1 MVRPPLARPRRRRT
15 TSRIRF
21 DRRAL
26 QRALAACLSATRQS
40 LPFIVPLVI
49 GLALRLAVVP
59 PRLELD
65 VAPLIGDEGNY
76 VGIAETLAQGAG
88 IPDRWV
94 WLRPPGYPL
103 ILAGLLRLFGR
114 DLHAP
119 MVLQAVAGALVVAT
133 VAAIAGQLW
142 GRRAAIVAAWAT
154 ALNPSLIYY
163 TRILHTESLYLACAM
178 LAVLALVWYTRAEA
192 TARPLAVAAIFVG
205 LAALLRPAIVAP
217 LPLLLLWLIVR
228 RPRAEWR
235 MAARHAVLFVAL
247 FVAMITP
254 NLIHNWQAYG
264 RIIPLDTTLGYIF
277 WLDHRDIPREQLIDT
292 LAAIRNPGDRQ
303 QYALRQ
309 GLAWVAA
316 HPAQTVTNSLSNLR
330 IFWGEPPYVVDA
342 LERRRGV
349 TDGWRAMVHSLTLLA
364 WLAIVPLALVAL
376 GRRRRA
382 DPLIPIIVL
391 GILGPTIG
399 VALSHHENRYLVPAV
414 PSLIAL
420 AAGIVASHELT
431 IRSRRRTIVIGVST
445 VLFLLNLWL
454 IGNPLARERA
464 TIATHWLVAQGA
476 ARVGATALAQGQYNA
491 MGVINPRLSGPD
503 EGRAI
508 LAHQQGDDDT
518 ALAAARHAI
527 ELDQENFRAR
537 ALAAALL
544 RDRGQLD
551 DARRTARFVAVAP
564 QLLAWAWEHPTT
576 APTAR
581 VVLDGTD
588 IGFTRGFYGAEQ
600 GEGGRAFRWMAEDGQ
615 IRLAAPAA
623 GRAATLILV
632 LASPRPP
639 DAPPVEVRVQ
649 ANESTLGVVTVRRE
663 QGWNE
668 IRLPLPAGLDPAQP
682 LILNL
687 HTTAIER
694 PDDRREFGVAV
705 ASATVETNP

>member
-1 MVRPPLARPRRRRT
+1 
-15 TSRIRF
+15 
-21 DRRAL
+21 
-26 QRALAACLSATRQS
+26 
-40 LPFIVPLVI
+40 VPLVVAC
-49 GLALRLAVVP
+49 ALRLAVVP

-76 VGIAETLAQGAG
+76 VGIAETIAQGAG

-94 WLRPPGYPL
+94 WLRPPGFPL

-119 MVLQAVAGALVVAT
+119 MVLQALAGVLVVAT

-142 GRRAAIVAAWAT
+142 GRRAAIFATWAT

-163 TRILHTESLYLACAM
+163 TRILHTETLYLACAM
-178 LAVLALVWYTRAEA
+178 IAVLALVRYCRAEA

-205 LAALLRPAIVAP
+205 IAALLRPAIVAP
-217 LPLLLLWLIVR
+217 LPLLILWLIGR
-228 RPRAEWR
+228 RPRGEWR
-235 MAARHAVLFVAL
+235 IAARHATLFVAL
-247 FVAMITP
+247 FVATIAP
-254 NLIHNWQAYG
+254 NLVHNWLAYG

-316 HPAQTVTNSLSNLR
+316 HPVQTVTNSLSNLR

-349 TDGWRAMVHSLTLLA
+349 TDGWRATVHSLTLLA
-364 WLAIVPLALVAL
+364 WLAIVPLAFVAL
-376 GRRRRA
+376 GRSRRA

-391 GILGPTIG
+391 GVIGPTIG

-414 PSLIAL
+414 PPLIAL
-420 AAGIVASHELT
+420 AAGIVAARELT
-431 IRSRRRTIVIGVST
+431 SRSRRRTFLIGT
-445 VLFLLNLWL
+445 GILLFLLNLGL
-454 IGNPLARERA
+454 IGSPLAGERA
-464 TIATHWLVAQGA
+464 TIATHWLIAQGA
-476 ARVGATALAQGQYNA
+476 ARVGANDLAHGQYDA
-491 MGVINPRLSGPD
+491 MGAVNPRLSGPD

-508 LAHQQGDDDT
+508 LAHRQGDDDT
-518 ALAAARHAI
+518 ALAAARRALAI
-527 ELDQENFRAR
+527 DQENFRAR

-544 RDRGQLD
+544 RDRGQSD
-551 DARRTARFVAVAP
+551 DARRVARFVTIAP
-564 QLLAWAWEHPTT
+564 QLLAWAWDHPT
-576 APTAR
+576 APPAAR

-588 IGFTRGFYGAEQ
+588 VGFTRGFYGAEE

-615 IRLAAPAA
+615 IRLAAPPV
-623 GRAATLILV
+623 GRAATLVLA

-639 DAPPVEVRVQ
+639 EVSPVEVGVR
-649 ANESTLGVVTVRRE
+649 ANDRHLGVVTVRRE

-668 IRLPLPAGLDPAQP
+668 IRLPLPADLDPTQP
-682 LILNL
+682 LVIDL
-687 HTTAIER
+687 HTTAIDR

-705 ASATVETNP
+705 AAATIAIGP